1 MGANEDKDEARFI
14 RRADSR
20 FGRPFAL
27 FPDDRVVNSL
37 LHTAVPEQAIEGVLI
52 KKVERTHYNVC
63 RQALAILA
71 HADAFHSG
79 GARSFDAVLGIF
91 YNDAMRRRDTQPGGG
106 EEEHFRVRLTSVY
119 IFSGQNGFKA
129 FARV

>member
-14 RRADSR
+14 RRADGR

-27 FPDDRVVNSL
+27 FPDDRAVNSL
-37 LHTAVPEQAIEGVLI
+37 LHTAVPEQAIEGALI

-79 GARSFDAVLGIF
+79 GARGFDAVPGVF
-91 YNDAMRRRDTQPGGG
+91 NNDAMLGRDIQFRGGD
-106 EEEHFRVRLTSVY
+106 EEHFRVGLAPVHIISRHNSLKELA
-119 IFSGQNGFKA
+119 GL
-129 FARV
+129 